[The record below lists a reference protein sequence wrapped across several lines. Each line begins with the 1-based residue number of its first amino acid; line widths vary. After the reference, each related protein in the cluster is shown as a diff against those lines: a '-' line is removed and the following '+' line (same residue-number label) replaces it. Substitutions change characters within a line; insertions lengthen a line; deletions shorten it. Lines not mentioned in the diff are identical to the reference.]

1 MSFESAGG
9 SAAYRIL
16 AIETSCDETAAAV
29 VADGRHILS
38 NRVASQIE
46 LHRRFGGVYPEVAS
60 RQHVLAIQTVVE
72 DALADA
78 SVAHVRELDAIAV
91 TNGPGLA
98 GSLLVGV
105 NLAKGLAFASGLPL
119 VPVNHLEGHI
129 YSNWLCTDCSP
140 VAETPISGDSNWRR
154 CGLAPD
160 IALKQRSGSASDIA
174 LKQRSDS
181 ASEQFPALI
190 LIVSGG
196 HTELVLMEDHCRYR
210 LLGATLDDAAG
221 EAFDKVARLLELGY
235 PGGPAIQA
243 AAQTGDARRFHLPR
257 PLTRPGRRTKIQP
270 GAQASPLPAI
280 LPVRG
285 EHRFNFSFS
294 GLKTAVLN
302 LMRQLE
308 RDGTE
313 ARQPQTV
320 VDIAAAF
327 QMAVVDVLVGKTA
340 DAATEFA
347 VKQVCI
353 CGGVSANGLLRR
365 TAEQHFAEMGLP
377 LRCPPLYLCTDNAAM
392 IGAAAYHRR
401 SYIAAGQRSSKGSEQ
416 RQAAEAVA
424 HSTLHGQPNKPS
436 ARDLLALDVY
446 ASLPLVDSM
455 RL

>member
-1 MSFESAGG
+1 MSLTNTGG
-9 SAAYRIL
+9 APACRIL

-78 SVAHVRELDAIAV
+78 SIAHVRELDAIAV
-91 TNGPGLA
+91 THGPGLA

-129 YSNWLCTDCSP
+129 YSNWLYTDS
-140 VAETPISGDSNWRR
+140 
-154 CGLAPD
+154 APD
-160 IALKQRSGSASDIA
+160 IAR
-174 LKQRSDS
+174 KQRSDS
-181 ASEQFPALI
+181 AFEQFPALI

-196 HTELVLMEDHCRYR
+196 HTELVLMEGHCRYR
-210 LLGATLDDAAG
+210 RLGATLDDAAG

-243 AAQTGDARRFHLPR
+243 AAETGDPRRFHLPR
-257 PLTRPGRRTKIQP
+257 PLMRPGRRTERQP
-270 GAQASPLPAI
+270 DAQASPLPAI

-308 RDGTE
+308 REGTE
-313 ARQPQTV
+313 ARHTQTAA
-320 VDIAAAF
+320 DIAAVF

-340 DAATEFA
+340 DAAAEFA

-392 IGAAAYHRR
+392 IGAAAYYRR
-401 SYIAAGQRSSKGSEQ
+401 SYIAARQSSPQDRAHGQP
-416 RQAAEAVA
+416 AEAAA
-424 HSTLHGQPNKPS
+424 HSTPRDRPIASS

-446 ASLPLVDSM
+446 ASLPLMDSTG
-455 RL
+455 L

>member
-1 MSFESAGG
+1 MSSTNTGG
-9 SAAYRIL
+9 SPAYRIL

-29 VADGRHILS
+29 VADGRRILS

-60 RQHVLAIQTVVE
+60 RQHVLAIQAVVE

-119 VPVNHLEGHI
+119 IPVNHLEGHI
-129 YSNWLCTDCSP
+129 YSNWLYTGSSP
-140 VAETPISGDSNWRR
+140 VSDLQASEDGNGSASDSART
-154 CGLAPD
+154 
-160 IALKQRSGSASDIA
+160 QRSGSASD
-174 LKQRSDS
+174 
-181 ASEQFPALI
+181 QFPALI

-196 HTELVLMEDHCRYR
+196 HTELVLMEGHCRYR
-210 LLGATLDDAAG
+210 LLGSTLDDAAG

-243 AAQTGDARRFHLPR
+243 AAESGEAGRFHLPR
-257 PLTRPGRRTKIQP
+257 PLMRPGRRTERQP
-270 GAQASPLPAI
+270 DAQASSLPTV

-308 RDGTE
+308 REEAE
-313 ARQPQTV
+313 ARQTQTAS
-320 VDIAAAF
+320 DIAAAF
-327 QMAVVDVLVGKTA
+327 QMAAVDVLVGKTA
-340 DAATEFA
+340 DAAAEFG

-365 TAEQHFAEMGLP
+365 AAEQHFAKLGLP
-377 LRCPPLYLCTDNAAM
+377 LHCPPLFLCTDNAAM
-392 IGAAAYHRR
+392 IGAAAYYRQSYAMARPPSPAGREHR
-401 SYIAAGQRSSKGSEQ
+401 QD
-416 RQAAEAVA
+416 AEAA
-424 HSTLHGQPNKPS
+424 AQSTPHEDPIELP
-436 ARDLLALDVY
+436 ARDYLALDVY

-455 RL
+455 RR